1 VITIPP
7 QNEKADRAF
16 ARSAPLHL
24 TQWLN
29 LCFNPH
35 PRGRSKP
42 SRPYFPKKIYCHSRQ
57 SISWAILY
65 LETIFSGKKP
75 IASHYFIGYI
85 FVTELTTVDSM
96 TEEEAMNKF
105 ILHLI
110 NSSLG
115 IEYWYAGVGLTTRR
129 HPWDECEL
137 SFSTRAWL
145 HIAVD
150 TSEQAQKVAR
160 RLFERGCG
168 ESPMHTVSSSAT
180 YVFLYASSHQS
191 LN

>member
-1 VITIPP
+1 VITNQP

-24 TQWLN
+24 TQLLN

-35 PRGRSKP
+35 PRRRSKP
-42 SRPYFPKKIYCHSRQ
+42 SRPYFPKKIYCHSCH
-57 SISWAILY
+57 SISWAIPY
-65 LETIFSGKKP
+65 LETIFSGKKS
-75 IASHYFIGYI
+75 IAIHYSIGYDY
-85 FVTELTTVDSM
+85 VTELTTVACM
-96 TEEEAMNKF
+96 TEEEAMKKF
-105 ILHLI
+105 ILHLN
-110 NSSLG
+110 NSSSG

-150 TSEQAQKVAR
+150 TPEQAQKVAR

-180 YVFLYASSHQS
+180 HVFLYASSHQS

>member
-1 VITIPP
+1 MRTNRS

-35 PRGRSKP
+35 PRGRSIP
-42 SRPYFPKKIYCHSRQ
+42 SRPYFLKRIYCRSPFFR
-57 SISWAILY
+57 LY
-65 LETIFSGKKP
+65 
-75 IASHYFIGYI
+75 
-85 FVTELTTVDSM
+85 FVTELTTVRIMS
-96 TEEEAMNKF
+96 EEEAMNKF
-105 ILHLI
+105 ILHLSNI
-110 NSSLG
+110 SLG
-115 IEYWYAGVGLTTRR
+115 AEYWWYAGVGSTTRR

-145 HIAVD
+145 DIAVD
-150 TSEQAQKVAR
+150 TPEQAQRVAR

-168 ESPMHTVSSSAT
+168 ESPIHTVSSSVT
-180 YVFLYASSHQS
+180 HVFLYASNHQS